1 MRKEFTKAVED
12 IFNLI
17 GSEENV
23 VSVSRCK
30 TRLRLSLKDKKK
42 VDIGQ
47 FKKVE
52 GVLGVVETK
61 DQFQIIKEPQI
72 AKGLIQE
79 FKEFYDIKKR

>member
-1 MRKEFTKAVED
+1 MVKEFTETVEA
-12 IFNLI
+12 IFSLV

-30 TRLRLSLKDKKK
+30 TRLRLNLKDKKK

-61 DQFQIIKEPQI
+61 EQFQIIIKPES
-72 AKGLIQE
+72 AKDLI
-79 FKEFYDIKKR
+79 KEFNEFYNMKKR